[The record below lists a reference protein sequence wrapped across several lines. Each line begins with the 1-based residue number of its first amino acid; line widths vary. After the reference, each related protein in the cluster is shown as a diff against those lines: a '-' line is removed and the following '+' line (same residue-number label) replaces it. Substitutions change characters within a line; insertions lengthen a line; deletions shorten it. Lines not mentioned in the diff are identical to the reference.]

1 VKKLLLISAS
11 CVALASGSAI
21 AADMP
26 VKAPVYKAPPVPTYN
41 WTGFYLGGY
50 FGESIGNQQGS
61 TDPQAPGGHQGV
73 TNVNRLSGTF
83 GGTFG
88 FNWQFAPQWLVGLEG
103 DIGTLGISRTNLEFN
118 DDTEVGLKANWYGT
132 ARARF
137 GYVTGPSVLYV
148 TGGAAF
154 VHEQVQWGGTASPF
168 VPFTPPATASATKA
182 SGTVGGGI
190 ETKLSQNWSTK
201 TEYLFIGRSSID
213 LLGTPRGAMG
223 VPSAFHQDYH
233 VIRTGLNYEF
243 GGANEGM
250 FAFITAPPLPSN
262 HDWSGFYAGVN
273 AGGGMSLTTAKQ
285 NGIFPGTTEVN
296 GTGLA
301 GGAHVGYNLTNV
313 VSPKWFVGVEG
324 DLGALKIKASM
335 NDWFDEEAQ
344 FTEKTSWYGTARV
357 RVGTNTGPALL
368 YLTGG
373 GAWVHFTDGFA
384 PFMLTPGTGTLT
396 STTRAGWTFGGGTEV
411 ALDSHWSA
419 RLESLLIDAGSTVH
433 NILQNSPPGS
443 FGADFRERFMVVRAG
458 VTYQF
463 GVGNLVASRN

>member
-1 VKKLLLISAS
+1 MKKLLLISAS
-11 CVALASGSAI
+11 YVALASGSAM

-26 VKAPVYKAPPVPTYN
+26 VKAPVYKAPPAPTYN
-41 WTGFYLGGY
+41 WTGFYVGGY
-50 FGESIGNQQGS
+50 FGESIGSQQGS
-61 TDPQAPGGHQGV
+61 TDPHTLGGHQGV
-73 TNVNRLSGTF
+73 TNVNRLGGTF

-103 DIGTLGISRTNLEFN
+103 DVGTLGISRTNLEFN
-118 DDTEVGLKANWYGT
+118 DDTDVGLKANWYGT
-132 ARARF
+132 ARGRF

-154 VHEQVQWGGTASPF
+154 VHEQVLWGGTTSPF
-168 VPFTPPATASATKA
+168 IPFTPPNTASATKT

-201 TEYLFIGRSSID
+201 TEYLYIGRSEID
-213 LLGTPRGAMG
+213 FLGNPRGTAG

-233 VIRTGLNYEF
+233 VFRTGLNYEF

-273 AGGGMSLTTAKQ
+273 AGGGMSLTTANT
-285 NGIFPGTTEVN
+285 NGSPGTTEVN

-313 VSPKWFVGVEG
+313 VSPKLFVGVEG

-384 PFMLTPGTGTLT
+384 PFMRQPLVGDL
-396 STTRAGWTFGGGTEV
+396 SSRTRAGWTFGGGTEV

-433 NILQNSPPGS
+433 YLFPTTTST

-463 GVGNLVASRN
+463 GGGNVVASRN